1 MLALLFVGKGNK
13 GGSSRVPRVPPRIR
27 HWRASGKPLAALIC
41 KQVSRVR
48 RPDPRFAVLGAGSPA
63 AALVS
68 HRGNPGRECYGE
80 EKTEELG
87 AAPSIQEKERQQWVL
102 QEASRRR
109 EEQRRIA
116 DANQEGKWVR
126 GEELPDFDNQELFIT
141 LEPIP
146 SQGRLVDHEAR
157 EGTFCCKCFNAPPII
172 MDQWFHV

>member
-126 GEELPDFDNQELFIT
+126 GEELPDFD
-141 LEPIP
+141 
-146 SQGRLVDHEAR
+146 
-157 EGTFCCKCFNAPPII
+157 KCPPCSSEWFVSTTCVSMSFLSIKQHIAQKPFPAFN
-172 MDQWFHV
+172 WE